1 MKKVLF
7 VVDERKMG
15 GTSIVLEQI
24 IKSIS
29 KSEFKC
35 DILVLHNIGDRLS
48 NLNNGNLIFA
58 TSFFDVVDIPF
69 MSLVKKFKI
78 TKTIKKLYL
87 IFLMKTG
94 LVKKKI
100 IKERRKIIKD
110 NYDVEIS
117 FKDGFGTYFVAYGNT
132 PIKIKWLHADYSK
145 HNPGHRYLKSYTDAV
160 NKYNKIVA
168 ISKNVSNNFNKIYH
182 KNEITIIINNLVD
195 ISKLKKIKKVPKEK
209 YNLELVTVG
218 RLHKVKGYD
227 RLLKV
232 INRLKKEGLFDD
244 SILKIVGDGE
254 ESSNLKNYVEEHDLI
269 KEVKFYGQQDD
280 PWQYLQNGDLFIV
293 SSYSESFALTVIESL
308 SMGIPVLSTEYSSAH
323 ELMQNNYNSLIV
335 ENSITGLY
343 NGLKKV
349 ISNRKYLK
357 GLRENTKNYSYDN
370 CKIIKSIES
379 LLRGDKC

>member
-1 MKKVLF
+1 MKKILF

-78 TKTIKKLYL
+78 TKIIKKLYL

-117 FKDGFGTYFVAYGNT
+117 FKD
-132 PIKIKWLHADYSK
+132 
-145 HNPGHRYLKSYTDAV
+145 PGHRYLKSYTDAV

-254 ESSNLKNYVEEHDLI
+254 ESSNLKKYVEEHDLV

-308 SMGIPVLSTEYSSAH
+308 SIGIPVLSTEYSSAH

-349 ISNRKYLK
+349 ISNSKYLK